1 MASAETTLL
10 NILNNFAQFLGE
22 KDKGLFDDLNGR
34 IEALRIQIMGGEV
47 DAELDTIREIVAELK
62 TLKGAQGNTPEA
74 ILNKFTQVE
83 GKIGDLTREQ
93 NTLSSKVSTAE
104 STANEAKQK
113 AESLEQSIANLPV
126 TAAKAEAADTLSKA
140 NKSAVEALQ
149 VKVTTLENSAKQT
162 DVSELTIEKLKQ
174 AYTQARG

>member
-74 ILNKFTQVE
+74 ILTKFTQVE
-83 GKIGDLTREQ
+83 GKIDALTREKT
-93 NTLSSKVSTAE
+93 TLSAKVDTIE
-104 STANEAKQK
+104 STANTAKQK

-140 NKSAVEALQ
+140 NKSAIEALQ
-149 VKVTTLENSAKQT
+149 TKVTTLEDAAKQT

>member
-74 ILNKFTQVE
+74 ILTKFTQVE
-83 GKIGDLTREQ
+83 GKIDTLTREK
-93 NTLSSKVSTAE
+93 NDLTSKVGTVE
-104 STANEAKQK
+104 TTANEAKQK

-126 TAAKAEAADTLSKA
+126 TTAKAEAADTLSKA

-149 VKVTTLENSAKQT
+149 TKVTTLENSAKQT
-162 DVSELTIEKLKQ
+162 DISELTIEKLKQ
-174 AYTQARG
+174 AYQQARA

>member
-22 KDKGLFDDLNGR
+22 KDKGLFNDLNGR

-74 ILNKFTQVE
+74 ILTKFTQVE
-83 GKIGDLTREQ
+83 GKIDTLTREK
-93 NTLSSKVSTAE
+93 NDLTSKVGTVE
-104 STANEAKQK
+104 TTANEAKQK

-126 TAAKAEAADTLSKA
+126 TTAKAEAADTLSKA

-149 VKVTTLENSAKQT
+149 TKVTTLENSAKQT
-162 DVSELTIEKLKQ
+162 DISELTIEKLKQ
-174 AYTQARG
+174 AYQQARA

>member
-74 ILNKFTQVE
+74 ILTKFTQVE
-83 GKIGDLTREQ
+83 GKIDTLTREK
-93 NTLSSKVSTAE
+93 NDLISKVGTVE
-104 STANEAKQK
+104 TTANEAKQK

-126 TAAKAEAADTLSKA
+126 TTAKAEAADTLSKA

-149 VKVTTLENSAKQT
+149 TKVTTLENSAKQT
-162 DVSELTIEKLKQ
+162 DISELTIEKLKQ
-174 AYTQARG
+174 AYQQARA

>member
-74 ILNKFTQVE
+74 ILTKFTQVE
-83 GKIGDLTREQ
+83 GKIDTLTREK
-93 NTLSSKVSTAE
+93 TALSSKVDTIETTA
-104 STANEAKQK
+104 SEAKQK

-126 TAAKAEAADTLSKA
+126 TTAKAEAADTLSKA

-149 VKVTTLENSAKQT
+149 TKVTTLESSARQM
-162 DVSELTIEKLKQ
+162 DISELTIEKLKQ
-174 AYTQARG
+174 AYQQARA

>member
-74 ILNKFTQVE
+74 ILTKFTQVE
-83 GKIGDLTREQ
+83 GKIDALTREK
-93 NTLSSKVSTAE
+93 NDLTSKVGTVE
-104 STANEAKQK
+104 TTANEAKQK

-126 TAAKAEAADTLSKA
+126 TTAKAEAADTLSKA

-149 VKVTTLENSAKQT
+149 TKVTTLENSAKQT
-162 DVSELTIEKLKQ
+162 DISELTIEKLKQ
-174 AYTQARG
+174 VYQQARA

>member
-74 ILNKFTQVE
+74 ILTKFTQVE
-83 GKIGDLTREQ
+83 GKIDTLTREK
-93 NTLSSKVSTAE
+93 TALSSKVDTIETTA
-104 STANEAKQK
+104 SEAKQK

-126 TAAKAEAADTLSKA
+126 TTAKAEAADTLSKA

-149 VKVTTLENSAKQT
+149 TKVTTLESSARQT
-162 DVSELTIEKLKQ
+162 DISELTIEKLKQ
-174 AYTQARG
+174 AYQQARA

>member
-74 ILNKFTQVE
+74 ILTKFTQVE
-83 GKIGDLTREQ
+83 GKIDALTREKT
-93 NTLSSKVSTAE
+93 TLSTKVDTIE
-104 STANEAKQK
+104 STANTAKQK

-140 NKSAVEALQ
+140 NKSAIEALQ
-149 VKVTTLENSAKQT
+149 TKVTTLEDAAKQT

>member
-1 MASAETTLL
+1 MASAETKLL

-74 ILNKFTQVE
+74 ILTKFTQVE
-83 GKIGDLTREQ
+83 GKIGDLTREKT
-93 NTLSSKVSTAE
+93 TLSAKVDTIE
-104 STANEAKQK
+104 STANTAKQK

-126 TAAKAEAADTLSKA
+126 AAAKAEAADTLSKA
-140 NKSAVEALQ
+140 NKSAIEALQ
-149 VKVTTLENSAKQT
+149 TKVTTLEDAAKQT

-174 AYTQARG
+174 AYAQARG

>member
-74 ILNKFTQVE
+74 ILTKFTQVE
-83 GKIGDLTREQ
+83 GKIDTLTREK
-93 NTLSSKVSTAE
+93 NDLTSKVGTVE
-104 STANEAKQK
+104 TTANEAKQK

-126 TAAKAEAADTLSKA
+126 TTAKAEAADTLSKA

-149 VKVTTLENSAKQT
+149 TKVTTL
-162 DVSELTIEKLKQ
+162 
-174 AYTQARG
+174 

>member
-1 MASAETTLL
+1 MASAETKLL

-74 ILNKFTQVE
+74 ILTKFTQVE
-83 GKIGDLTREQ
+83 GKIDTLTREK
-93 NTLSSKVSTAE
+93 NDLTSKVGTVE
-104 STANEAKQK
+104 TTANEAKQK
-113 AESLEQSIANLPV
+113 AESLEQDIAQFHVVKN
-126 TAAKAEAADTLSKA
+126 KAEAADTLSKA
-140 NKSAVEALQ
+140 NKAAIETLQ
-149 VKVTTLENSAKQT
+149 TKVTTLEESAKQT
-162 DVSELTIEKLKQ
+162 DISDLTIDKLKQ